1 MECLRQKVSHILNR
15 NLNIKLWDNL
25 SKPQRQALVLIKNN
39 KDTTIYPFDKGSGLV
54 LLSEKN
60 AMQKIEE
67 QLGKAKI
74 AENDPTLK
82 FTNKIQKIL
91 C

>member
-1 MECLRQKVSHILNR
+1 MWNVYVKNSGQSPKITNE
-15 NLNIKLWDNL
+15 NISANKEQQRHKNL
-25 SKPQRQALVLIKNN
+25 SIRQEFRICSIVRKKKQLGKKKFEV
-39 KDTTIYPFDKGSGLV
+39 
-54 LLSEKN
+54 
-60 AMQKIEE
+60 

-82 FTNKIQKIL
+82 FINKIQKIL

>member
-1 MECLRQKVSHILNR
+1 
-15 NLNIKLWDNL
+15 
-25 SKPQRQALVLIKNN
+25 
-39 KDTTIYPFDKGSGLV
+39 
-54 LLSEKN
+54 
-60 AMQKIEE
+60 MQKIEE

-91 C
+91 CRLRKEKKFTDRLFPNISIRSYTTAIVWYNKSP